1 MNWGTTM
8 AEENGEER
16 MLEEMF
22 AAARNAPAPASD
34 ALMARVLE
42 GAWDKQGA
50 WAAAALGAASEGAAE
65 RGFFAGLRAA
75 LGGWPALGGLAAAV
89 LAGVWIGFSPVLGV
103 GDAMATAIGGSGQ
116 LTDFVDLADGFG
128 FAAVEGG
135 AG

>member
-8 AEENGEER
+8 AERESEER

-22 AAARNAPAPASD
+22 AAARAAPEPASD

-42 GAWDKQGA
+42 GAWEAQGA
-50 WAAAALGAASEGAAE
+50 RDAAALADGPGGAAE
-65 RGFFAGLRAA
+65 RGFFAGLWAA

-103 GDAMATAIGGSGQ
+103 GDAMANALDGQ
-116 LTDFVDLADGFG
+116 GQVSDFVDLADGFG
-128 FAAVEGG
+128 FTAVAGG